1 MWVLFV
7 ILLEADRY
15 YVSPNGVY
23 PTMADCFEA
32 REIVM
37 QSAPQPKINYDAI
50 CIQTDHEIG
59 GV

>member
-15 YVSPNGVY
+15 YVSPNGIY
-23 PTMADCFEA
+23 PTMQDCFEA
-32 REIVM
+32 RELVM

-50 CIQTDHEIG
+50 CIQTDHNIG
-59 GV
+59 GT

>member
-15 YVSPNGVY
+15 YVSPNGIY
-23 PTMADCFEA
+23 PTMGDCFEA
-32 REIVM
+32 RDFFM
-37 QSAPQPKINYDAI
+37 ATAPQPKINYDAI

>member
-7 ILLEADRY
+7 ILLEADKY

-23 PTMADCFEA
+23 PTE
-32 REIVM
+32 M
-37 QSAPQPKINYDAI
+37 QCLEQLTLFMMDAPKPKINYDAI
-50 CIQTDHEIG
+50 CIETDHNIG

>member
-15 YVSPNGVY
+15 YVSPNGIY
-23 PTMADCFEA
+23 PTMQDCSNALEV
-32 REIVM
+32 VM

-50 CIQTDHEIG
+50 CIKTDKLEG
-59 GV
+59 ST

>member
-7 ILLEADRY
+7 IFLEADQY
-15 YVSPNGVY
+15 MVAPQGVY
-23 PTMADCFEA
+23 PSMADCFEA
-32 REIVM
+32 REFVM
-37 QSAPQPKINYDAI
+37 QTAPQPKINYDAI